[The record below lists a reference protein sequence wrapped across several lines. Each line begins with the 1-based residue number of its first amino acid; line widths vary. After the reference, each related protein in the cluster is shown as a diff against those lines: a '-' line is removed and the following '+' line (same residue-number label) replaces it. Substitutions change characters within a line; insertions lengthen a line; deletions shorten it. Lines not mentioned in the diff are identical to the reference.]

1 MPIGDSAGNDSLR
14 SVRVG
19 MREGDVMVDL
29 KNLCAVLFIAACLA
43 LYTAWVVIN
52 LMVLFHA

>member
-1 MPIGDSAGNDSLR
+1 
-14 SVRVG
+14 